1 MLIEVDDDF
10 DDDANISNDANIN
23 DDDAEHCMLI
33 EVDTCIHSH
42 FPPHWLSACQI
53 LISSRTFDK
62 LSCAQC
68 SRTLLFCSRKLL
80 KFSGILLLCSLL
92 VTLL

>member
-10 DDDANISNDANIN
+10 DDDANISNDANI

-53 LISSRTFDK
+53 LISSRTFD
-62 LSCAQC
+62 
-68 SRTLLFCSRKLL
+68 
-80 KFSGILLLCSLL
+80 
-92 VTLL
+92 

>member
-10 DDDANISNDANIN
+10 DDDANI

-42 FPPHWLSACQI
+42 FPPLPEC
-53 LISSRTFDK
+53 LPDPD
-62 LSCAQC
+62 
-68 SRTLLFCSRKLL
+68 LFQD
-80 KFSGILLLCSLL
+80 F
-92 VTLL
+92 

>member
-42 FPPHWLSACQI
+42 FPPLPEC
-53 LISSRTFDK
+53 LPDPD
-62 LSCAQC
+62 
-68 SRTLLFCSRKLL
+68 LFQD
-80 KFSGILLLCSLL
+80 F
-92 VTLL
+92 

>member
-10 DDDANISNDANIN
+10 DDDANISNDANI

-42 FPPHWLSACQI
+42 FPPLPEC
-53 LISSRTFDK
+53 LPDPD
-62 LSCAQC
+62 
-68 SRTLLFCSRKLL
+68 LFQD
-80 KFSGILLLCSLL
+80 F
-92 VTLL
+92 